1 MFIGLL
7 QSSLDISYLF
17 IKYFS
22 QNCTDHNYGFMI
34 RDLCF
39 YRDSC
44 DPHVLTATDIVTLI
58 EYLCTI

>member
-1 MFIGLL
+1 MDYI
-7 QSSLDISYLF
+7 
-17 IKYFS
+17 S
-22 QNCTDHNYGFMI
+22 QNCTDHNYGIMI

-58 EYLCTI
+58 KYLCTI